1 MEPKLPKIPKS
12 KIKPNIQPNKIIG
25 GGKVTYGGAKSRG
38 VNPLVRNIT
47 GSDNLFSKLQ
57 ERNPEVSN
65 KRGTRTLFNMLGTF
79 GTERHE
85 KIIRTNLQLL
95 RNTLVETF
103 EIAKLLRMNAAGG
116 DGGSGGKKYSG
127 ALMGAVVGTTATAG
141 IMGIGPNLLNFFK
154 GDPEG
159 SADAF
164 TDEDFTNEAKE
175 IVSNEEKLVN
185 KELEASAFDE
195 EDTLDSDLEKSSRD
209 LVEFINSGFSTLKE
223 GLNKLIKGE
232 GIDVEKTE
240 ETDVEGGDSTIKVE
254 EENVKNES
262 EQVNSLVDG
271 VENSFKDVL
280 KNKIAEGESNNDY
293 GAMYSR
299 DQEGFSRGDEDITK
313 MTINEVDAL
322 QTDYLN
328 YQTSIGRKDGDRS
341 AAMGAYQMLNP
352 KKVAEL
358 MGLDPETTVFDKDT
372 QDQMSEYYLNYS
384 GLKEFKAGEITAEE
398 FNNRLAEQFASIET
412 TDGKGVYDDDGLNKA
427 NTSVLDLIKAQE
439 SKYKGLEDGAFIPGS
454 KKGEVIVINQ
464 GGGVTPIPGSG
475 KKVVMSNS
483 NTGKGKSQGP
493 TQKFYS
499 SSNPDDS
506 NLSTKSILGV
516 IG

>member
-12 KIKPNIQPNKIIG
+12 KIKPNIQPNKIVRANKG
-25 GGKVTYGGAKSRG
+25 VYGG

-57 ERNPEVSN
+57 ERNPEVRN

-79 GTERHE
+79 GTERNE
-85 KIIRTNLQLL
+85 KIIRMNLQLL

-103 EIAKLLRMNAAGG
+103 EIAKLLRMNASSGVGG
-116 DGGSGGKKYSG
+116 KGGGKNYSGGLVSG
-127 ALMGAVVGTTATAG
+127 IAAGTVGVG
-141 IMGIGPNLLNFFK
+141 IMGFGSKLLNLLK
-154 GDPEG
+154 E
-159 SADAF
+159 SESET
-164 TDEDFTNEAKE
+164 TDDNDELETE
-175 IVSNEEKLVN
+175 VSDDEKLVA
-185 KELEASAFDE
+185 KELEGVEDE
-195 EDTLDSDLEKSSRD
+195 YDDDKLESDLEESSKG
-209 LVEFINSGFSTLKE
+209 LVEFINSGFSSLTE

-232 GIDVEKTE
+232 GIDVEETE
-240 ETDVEGGDSTIKVE
+240 ETDVEGGDSNIKVE
-254 EENVKNES
+254 EENVKSES

-271 VENSFKDVL
+271 VSNSFKDQL
-280 KNKIAEGESNNDY
+280 KTEIAEGESNNNY
-293 GAMYSR
+293 SAMYSR

-313 MTINEVDAL
+313 MTINEVDGL

-328 YQTSIGRKDGDRS
+328 YQTSIGREDSNRS

-358 MGLDPETTVFDKDT
+358 MGIDPETTVFDKDT
-372 QDQMSEYYLNYS
+372 QDQMSEYFLNYS
-384 GLKEFKAGEITAEE
+384 GLKEFQAGEITAEE

-412 TDGKGVYDDDGLNKA
+412 TSGKGVYDDDGMNKA
-427 NTSVLDLIKAQE
+427 KNSVLDLIKAQE

-464 GGGVTPIPGSG
+464 GGGVTPIPGGG
-475 KKVVMSNS
+475 KKVVMSNG